1 MSSKS
6 FSYDKYL
13 IDLNFSSDNTWVKV
27 LDTESNKCYNS
38 NIVNA
43 DISIKP
49 LTKFNNMLTRALNTE
64 PNYLIDFKQIE
75 SGNKLKIKIKF
86 SYDDVLDL
94 EDTIILSKDSNNTQS
109 LDGKITLIEKKYQKQ
124 IKTLTDKYDEIIQRQ
139 NEQIERLTKIV
150 EENCNQM
157 ITITQHKYYAPY
169 RSDGGDPENFF
180 STGYKN
186 LSFPKNSV
194 EIDLTTEPSNIRPMI
209 NPACW
214 IHFPNLE
221 TIKVHCLSQIFPFKR
236 GDYPIVFNNL
246 KTLITQDPD
255 VSNISML
262 DNCENSMIWIKMC
275 SPINKIIFSKTIKL
289 INNHGMSYI
298 NDAFVKFVKYFYI
311 VEELVIKMD
320 FRYRENLDDCLRRQ
334 QNLTIVQFQESKAEV
349 HQHLVKIKSL
359 LNSRNAVLNCTIIE
373 EGGVEYKF

>member
-13 IDLNFSSDNTWVKV
+13 IDLNFSFDNTCVKV

-139 NEQIERLTKIV
+139 
-150 EENCNQM
+150 
-157 ITITQHKYYAPY
+157 
-169 RSDGGDPENFF
+169 
-180 STGYKN
+180 
-186 LSFPKNSV
+186 
-194 EIDLTTEPSNIRPMI
+194 
-209 NPACW
+209 
-214 IHFPNLE
+214 
-221 TIKVHCLSQIFPFKR
+221 
-236 GDYPIVFNNL
+236 
-246 KTLITQDPD
+246 
-255 VSNISML
+255 
-262 DNCENSMIWIKMC
+262 
-275 SPINKIIFSKTIKL
+275 
-289 INNHGMSYI
+289 
-298 NDAFVKFVKYFYI
+298 
-311 VEELVIKMD
+311 
-320 FRYRENLDDCLRRQ
+320 
-334 QNLTIVQFQESKAEV
+334 
-349 HQHLVKIKSL
+349 
-359 LNSRNAVLNCTIIE
+359 
-373 EGGVEYKF
+373 